1 MRNTMPLYII
11 IILLLLILIA
21 LFVGSAGLKGPVN
34 ISDDL
39 RKQMD
44 EFDAV
49 AALVI
54 NKSGNVRF
62 ASANKSNQP
71 EKCTVGESENRCK
84 GFGRDGTVEEILS
97 ITLLRTTGS
106 NCFVSINA
114 LGEKEQLCW

>member
-11 IILLLLILIA
+11 IILLLLILTA

-39 RKQMD
+39 SKQMN

-49 AALVI
+49 AAVI
-54 NKSGNVRF
+54 IDKNGNARF
-62 ASANKSNQP
+62 ASANTGNQP
-71 EKCTVGESENRCK
+71 KECTVGESKNRCK
-84 GFGRDGTVEEILS
+84 GFGRNGTVEEILS

-106 NCFVSINA
+106 NCWVSVNHA
-114 LGEKEQLCW
+114 GVWEQLCW